1 MMSIPYL
8 EITIEF
14 GVILLAPLVFQYS
27 LWRSKEGRQSRMY
40 KQNFVIFGVLYA
52 AIVSVALMHYLGL
65 FKTS

>member
-14 GVILLAPLVFQYS
+14 GVILLAPMVFQYS

>member
-1 MMSIPYL
+1 MMTIPYL

-40 KQNFVIFGVLYA
+40 KQNFLIFGVLYA
-52 AIVSVALMHYLGL
+52 AIASVALMHYLGL

>member
-14 GVILLAPLVFQYS
+14 GVILLAPMVFQYS
-27 LWRSKEGRQSRMY
+27 LWRSREGRQSRMY

>member
-1 MMSIPYL
+1 MMTIPYL

>member
-27 LWRSKEGRQSRMY
+27 LWRSREGRQSRMY

>member
-14 GVILLAPLVFQYS
+14 GVILLAPMVFQYS

-40 KQNFVIFGVLYA
+40 KQNFVIFGVLYG